1 CVVRAEDGIR
11 DPLVAGVQTCALP
24 ISALARAEQF
34 VRYRKPERLGGYEI
48 DDQIEF
54 GRLLDWKLSG
64 AVSESRGYSIT
75 SSARVR
81 NDSEIGRASCRER
94 RRTADGAGSLT
105 RRQG

>member
-1 CVVRAEDGIR
+1 M
-11 DPLVAGVQTCALP
+11 AGVTNSRRLFDHRVRQ
-24 ISALARAEQF
+24 REHF

-54 GRLLDWKLSG
+54 GRLPDRKLSG

-81 NDSEIGRASCRER
+81 NDSESANPSAFAALRFTISSNLVGN
-94 RRTADGAGSLT
+94 
-105 RRQG
+105 